1 MPPVSDADRL
11 NVDFATRHPDL
22 FARVLGRGE
31 FDQCEQIVDSLPADK
46 KAGIVARLP
55 APHIR
60 QLLDS
65 QQQQPVSWLADAPF
79 DDAVNLLSRL
89 SRERRL
95 ALVNSLADSDR
106 QRDLLRQQQYPRHS
120 IGALVADIPLL
131 LATVSQAKDVVNDL
145 RGLDPDSVGPI
156 VVVDIYGRY
165 RGILDRWRLLL
176 REPPVGQVEDFLIP
190 LAPIRPESPVTAV
203 AMDDEWHRRNWMPV
217 VDHEERVLGIVSREK
232 VMRAAS
238 QQAGGPQRS
247 GDILVDLLEDLVFLA
262 ERMLRAVLTRGG
274 ST

>member
-1 MPPVSDADRL
+1 MTDIDRL
-11 NVDFATRHPDL
+11 SADFATRHPDL
-22 FARVLGRGE
+22 FAQVLGRGE
-31 FDQCEQIVDSLPADK
+31 FNQCEQIVASLPADK

-65 QQQQPVSWLADAPF
+65 PDQQPVSWLADAPF

-95 ALVNSLADSDR
+95 ALVNGLADSDR

-120 IGALVADIPLL
+120 IGALVADVPLL
-131 LATVSQAKDVVNDL
+131 LAEVSQAKDVVNDL
-145 RGLDPDSVGPI
+145 RGLDPDSIGPI

-190 LAPIRPESPVTAV
+190 LVPIRPESPVTAV
-203 AMDDEWHRRNWMPV
+203 SMDDEWHRRNWMPV
-217 VDHEERVLGIVSREK
+217 VDHERRVLGVVSREK

-238 QQAGGPQRS
+238 DHADSAQRS
-247 GDILVDLLEDLVFLA
+247 GDFFLELLDDLVFLA
-262 ERMLRAVLTRGG
+262 ERMLRALLTRNGPA
-274 ST
+274 